1 MQADIVRVVD
11 VYGRTVNTLR
21 IWHDTVA
28 YVTRGT
34 AEKFFCGVGDKAFR
48 AALDGLQK
56 DDAVISALSGDFDM
70 GNHQHVVEATADE
83 LRYLKLAEVVGGR
96 SSSAQLFTLF
106 MVAAVNH
113 STSAPAATTDSLLAA
128 AFATAG
134 DAITPTAA
142 REKLSI
148 ATLVTPMPAT
158 LPEPLTSVASGPY
171 AIVLEHHA
179 TLRQQVSAFATW
191 AQTPLQLDRAGNA
204 VANATRDNTI
214 NAVRLVLGYAVRVA
228 GRDGEPDFRWLLDG
242 TLLAGY
248 VSWATATRKKQPSS
262 LSLEVSCLVRILEFM
277 SATMR
282 LGDAADHLKVSLRR
296 LAAQLNALHHP
307 VTSITELE
315 AAGRWTEFKLVQDKA
330 AAEADA
336 VLRAVEDASNRT
348 AGLARRVHD
357 ALLCGM
363 VVLDCAPNRP
373 GCLRVLKM
381 SDSTTPCE
389 CSTAGCPGNRFVGSV
404 MVLTHSKTSRSRDAI
419 RVDFAGTV
427 TERLLRHHI
436 SWGRSLLLT
445 AGAEASD
452 ALWIAPRGTA
462 FKTDEAF
469 SSYLPRVLARFDLP
483 HLTFTTLRHAAIVAA
498 SDWASRDELE
508 GLARSIGTSVRKL
521 QEVYDY
527 KFTERSAGKFLTKF
541 RGDRAPSTAPVEVEE
556 QRPVPSEA
564 AAAAA
569 EEEDYEM
576 PPPIPPLDPLAWN
589 ASAMQPPP
597 LPAAKRRVACGVE
610 ASTSF
615 SAFLEARKKKPCVGG
630 PGRSAAPVKRRLTR
644 EQVVLA
650 LRGGVIAQRAAYAYA
665 YGYEST
671 SGNLAWLRRK
681 VEEAVEYS

>member
-1 MQADIVRVVD
+1 MERTMHADIARVVD
-11 VYGRTVNTLR
+11 VYGRTVTTLR
-21 IWHDTVA
+21 IWHGTVA

-48 AALDGLQK
+48 AALDALQK

-106 MVAAVNH
+106 LVAAVNH
-113 STSAPAATTDSLLAA
+113 TTSAPAATTDSLLAA

-171 AIVLEHHA
+171 AIGVEHYA
-179 TLRQQVSAFATW
+179 ALRQQVSSFASW

-214 NAVRLVLGYAVRVA
+214 TAARLVLGYAIRVA
-228 GRDGEPDFRWLLDG
+228 GRDGEPDLRWLLDG
-242 TLLAGY
+242 SMLAGY
-248 VSWATATRKKQPSS
+248 VSWASTTRKKQPSS
-262 LSLEVSCLVRILEFM
+262 LSLEVSCLVRILDFM
-277 SATMR
+277 TATMR
-282 LGDAADHLKVSLRR
+282 LGDAVDQLKVSLRR
-296 LAAQLNALHHP
+296 LATQLNALHRP

-315 AAGRWTEFKLVQDKA
+315 AAGRWTDFKLVQDKA

-336 VLRAVEDASNRT
+336 VLRAAGDTSKRT

-357 ALLCGM
+357 ALLCGL
-363 VVLDCAPNRP
+363 VILDCAPNRP
-373 GCLRVLKM
+373 GCLRVLKVA
-381 SDSTTPCE
+381 DATAPCA
-389 CSTAGCPGNRFVGSV
+389 CGTGGCPGNRFVGSV
-404 MVLTHSKTSRSRDAI
+404 LVLTHSKTSRSRDAI
-419 RVDFAGTV
+419 RVDFGGTV
-427 TERLLRHHI
+427 TERLLRHHV
-436 SWGRSLLLT
+436 SWGRPLLLT
-445 AGAEASD
+445 AGAAASD
-452 ALWIAPRGTA
+452 SMWVAPRGDV
-462 FKTDEAF
+462 FKTDESF
-469 SSYLPRVLARFDLP
+469 SSYLPRVLARLELP

-508 GLARSIGTSVRKL
+508 GLARSIGTSMRKV

-527 KFTERSAGKFLTKF
+527 KYTERSAGKFLTKF
-541 RGDRAPSTAPVEVEE
+541 RERTTT
-556 QRPVPSEA
+556 SEA
-564 AAAAA
+564 ADAEEPTAPPDAAD
-569 EEEDYEM
+569 EEDYEM
-576 PPPIPPLDPLAWN
+576 PLPRLGPSDPLARSSHME
-589 ASAMQPPP
+589 APPP
-597 LPAAKRRVACGVE
+597 MASKRRVACAVE
-610 ASTSF
+610 ADTCF
-615 SAFLEARKKKPCVGG
+615 SDFLEARQKKPCVGG
-630 PGRSAAPVKRRLTR
+630 PGRSAAPVKRHLTR
-644 EQVVLA
+644 EQVTLA
-650 LRGGVIAQRAAYAYA
+650 FRGGLAAQRAAYAYA

-681 VEEAVEYS
+681 IEEAVES

>member
-1 MQADIVRVVD
+1 MRVLSP
-11 VYGRTVNTLR
+11 R
-21 IWHDTVA
+21 WP
-28 YVTRGT
+28 
-34 AEKFFCGVGDKAFR
+34 
-48 AALDGLQK
+48 GLSPK
-56 DDAVISALSGDFDM
+56 
-70 GNHQHVVEATADE
+70 
-83 LRYLKLAEVVGGR
+83 
-96 SSSAQLFTLF
+96 
-106 MVAAVNH
+106 
-113 STSAPAATTDSLLAA
+113 
-128 AFATAG
+128 
-134 DAITPTAA
+134 
-142 REKLSI
+142 
-148 ATLVTPMPAT
+148 
-158 LPEPLTSVASGPY
+158 
-171 AIVLEHHA
+171 
-179 TLRQQVSAFATW
+179 
-191 AQTPLQLDRAGNA
+191 
-204 VANATRDNTI
+204 
-214 NAVRLVLGYAVRVA
+214 
-228 GRDGEPDFRWLLDG
+228 
-242 TLLAGY
+242 
-248 VSWATATRKKQPSS
+248 
-262 LSLEVSCLVRILEFM
+262 
-277 SATMR
+277 
-282 LGDAADHLKVSLRR
+282 R
-296 LAAQLNALHHP
+296 LAAQLNALHQP

-315 AAGRWTEFKLVQDKA
+315 AAGRWTDFKLVQDKA

-336 VLRAVEDASNRT
+336 VLRDAEDTSNRT

-373 GCLRVLKM
+373 GCLRVLKL

-389 CSTAGCPGNRFVGSV
+389 CGTAGCPGNRFVGSV

-419 RVDFAGTV
+419 RVDFGGTV
-427 TERLLRHHI
+427 TERLLRHHM
-436 SWGRSLLLT
+436 SWGRSLLLM

-452 ALWIAPRGTA
+452 SMWVAPRGTA

-508 GLARSIGTSVRKL
+508 GLARSIGTSVRKV

-541 RGDRAPSTAPVEVEE
+541 RGDRAPSSAPAEVPPPVEE

-564 AAAAA
+564 AAA

-576 PPPIPPLDPLAWN
+576 PLPMPPLDRPDPLAWN
-589 ASAMQPPP
+589 TCSMQPPL

-610 ASTSF
+610 ADTSF
-615 SAFLEARKKKPCVGG
+615 SDFLDARQKKPCVGG